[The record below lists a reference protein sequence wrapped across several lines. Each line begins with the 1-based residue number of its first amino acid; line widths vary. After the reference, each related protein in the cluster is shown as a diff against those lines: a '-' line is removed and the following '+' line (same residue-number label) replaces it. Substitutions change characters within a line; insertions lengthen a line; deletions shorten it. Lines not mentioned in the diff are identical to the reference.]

1 MPILEAMA
9 CGTPSL
15 VPRFGACLDYC
26 SEATSFLVEAQQIR
40 LPLDTEFVYNSLGF
54 KEQVQQVNFCEV
66 SVAELA
72 RVMRQVYDAHQMDRA
87 AIRQRAENGARVAH
101 ERFTWDH
108 TVAHVERALRALA
121 QHKTPVRMLHQRRA
135 NEQAHLIYQ
144 RARDLY
150 LGLPNAA
157 ALSVRSP

>member
-1 MPILEAMA
+1 MWHAESRPAF
-9 CGTPSL
+9 
-15 VPRFGACLDYC
+15 FGACLDYC

-66 SVAELA
+66 SVVELA
-72 RVMRQVYDAHQMDRA
+72 VSCAKYTTHIRWTAPESDNVQKTGRGSTRTVYVGPYR
-87 AIRQRAENGARVAH
+87 GARRTRLA
-101 ERFTWDH
+101 R
-108 TVAHVERALRALA
+108 LA

-144 RARDLY
+144 RGRDLY
-150 LGLPNAA
+150 LGLPNAT